1 MRRYKLVLIV
11 TLLGLLVGCAGKPA
25 GDSARMCL
33 DGLAIADRELEA
45 ANARGF
51 GDSMDYT
58 RAVSLIGAAR
68 VQSEFGKYPNCI
80 DKVER
85 ARYYISQIGK

>member
-1 MRRYKLVLIV
+1 MKRFKLLLIV
-11 TLLGLLVGCAGKPA
+11 AMLGLLAGCAGKPA
-25 GDSARMCL
+25 GGSARMCL
-33 DGLAIADRELEA
+33 DGLAIAERELEA
-45 ANARGF
+45 ANARGL

>member
-1 MRRYKLVLIV
+1 MKQYRLVLIMAM
-11 TLLGLLVGCAGKPA
+11 LGLLSGCAGKPV

-33 DGLAIADRELEA
+33 DGLAIAERELEA

-51 GDSMDYT
+51 GDSVDYT

-68 VQSEFGKYPNCI
+68 LQSEFGKYPNCI

>member
-1 MRRYKLVLIV
+1 MRRYKLVLLV

-25 GDSARMCL
+25 GGSARICL
-33 DGLAIADRELEA
+33 DGLAIAERELEA

-51 GDSMDYT
+51 GDSVDYT

-85 ARYYISQIGK
+85 ARYYISRIGK